1 VRTEECEYDYPH
13 KITIEDGHFIWCVN
27 EPEDLKY

>member
-1 VRTEECEYDYPH
+1 VRTEECEFENPH
-13 KITIEDGHFIWCVN
+13 KITIEDNHFIWCVN